1 MYYFGGAL
9 QFADDDNDDDDDDN
23 NDDDDNDT
31 DDEPNGVQLCSL
43 VFNYAV
49 TLASEHYSLA
59 SVLRQVWYWSN
70 LQAG

>member
-1 MYYFGGAL
+1 MVKVGIWSIEWSQSHSLVFNYAFGSLILYYFGGAL

-43 VFNYAV
+43 VFN
-49 TLASEHYSLA
+49 
-59 SVLRQVWYWSN
+59 
-70 LQAG
+70 